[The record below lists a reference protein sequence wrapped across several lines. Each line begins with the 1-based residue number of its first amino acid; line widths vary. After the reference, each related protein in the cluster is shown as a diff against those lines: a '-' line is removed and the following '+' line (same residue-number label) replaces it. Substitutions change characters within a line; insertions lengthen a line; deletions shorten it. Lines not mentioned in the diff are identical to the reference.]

1 MAGIIFGE
9 LNIIRNEW
17 VSGNNFETRIKNLR
31 TGVGR
36 LKEESLRANFN
47 VLHDSD
53 SVDVLTGGN
62 SELFDYGWFFRD
74 DRDVVT
80 DIQFF
85 EVFDRLR

>member
-62 SELFDYGWFFRD
+62 SDLFD
-74 DRDVVT
+74 
-80 DIQFF
+80 
-85 EVFDRLR
+85 

>member
-62 SELFDYGWFFRD
+62 SDLFDYDWFFRD